1 MSVAR
6 SPHDSARSVPLRPVL
21 REVAPGYTDA
31 VDAASPHARADL
43 LAGRFRLDT
52 VLGRGG
58 MATVWSAH
66 DTRLDR
72 TVAVKILHEHLS
84 DEDAARVEREA
95 RAAARIADPRVVTV
109 LDLDHAEDGTPF
121 LVFEALSGRTL
132 GDEIRERGALAPER
146 VERLADDLLGAL
158 AAAHECGVLHR
169 DIKPSNVLVD
179 GDGFRITDF
188 GIASVD
194 DETATRGDLI
204 GTLGYV
210 APERFEGEPA
220 TPQSDVFA
228 AAAVL
233 LEALTGRQPHRAET
247 AAATIE
253 RLRAGDH
260 DPVPDGTPPRL
271 RDIVERGLDPDPSR
285 RPVDAAAA
293 SSATPPPTDEALPTT
308 TPLVADATQRLD
320 ATEHLAPPAPTA
332 PATRGITVP
341 APRPAVAERLDT
353 ALSTLRKP
361 QVVFVVVTVVL
372 LVLLVLVATGGDDG
386 SPAGEPAPDDPRDQ
400 LDQNLD
406 RIEEIGR

>member
-1 MSVAR
+1 M
-6 SPHDSARSVPLRPVL
+6 
-21 REVAPGYTDA
+21 
-31 VDAASPHARADL
+31 DAASPHARADL

-58 MATVWSAH
+58 MAAVWSAH
-66 DTRLDR
+66 DTRLGR
-72 TVAVKILHEHLS
+72 TVAVKILHDHLS

-95 RAAARIADPRVVTV
+95 RAAARIADARVVTV
-109 LDLDHAEDGTPF
+109 LDLDHTEDGTPF

-132 GDEIRERGALAPER
+132 ADEIREHGALSTER

-210 APERFEGEPA
+210 APERFDGAPA

-260 DPVPDGTPPRL
+260 DPVPSTTPDRL
-271 RDIVERGLDPDPSR
+271 RDIIERGLDPDPSR

-293 SSATPPPTDEALPTT
+293 ATATVPSSPADETSVIAPATSDVTE
-308 TPLVADATQRLD
+308 RLD
-320 ATEHLAPPAPTA
+320 VTEHLAPPSPTA
-332 PATRGITVP
+332 PPAAQAPPTARTPPAATP
-341 APRPAVAERLDT
+341 SPPPRPAGITIPAPSPELRDRASAV
-353 ALSTLRKP
+353 LSALRKP
-361 QVVFVVVTVVL
+361 QTVFVVVTVVL
-372 LVLLVLVATGGDDG
+372 LILLFVVATGGDDDG
-386 SPAGEPAPDDPRDQ
+386 SVDEPPPADPRDQ
-400 LDQNLD
+400 LEQNLD
-406 RIEEIGR
+406 RIEEIG

>member
-1 MSVAR
+1 M
-6 SPHDSARSVPLRPVL
+6 
-21 REVAPGYTDA
+21 
-31 VDAASPHARADL
+31 DAASPNAPAGL

-66 DTRLDR
+66 DTRLGR
-72 TVAVKILHEHLS
+72 TVAVKILHDHLS
-84 DEDAARVEREA
+84 DEDAARIEREA
-95 RAAARIADPRVVTV
+95 RAAARIADTRVVTV
-109 LDLDHAEDGTPF
+109 LDLDHTEDGAPF

-132 GDEIRERGALAPER
+132 ADEIREHGALPPER

-179 GDGFRITDF
+179 GEGFRITDF

-194 DETATRGDLI
+194 GETATRGDLI

-210 APERFEGEPA
+210 APERFDGAPA

-233 LEALTGRQPHRAET
+233 LEALTGRQPHRADT

-260 DPVPDGTPPRL
+260 DPVPPATPARL

-285 RPVDAAAA
+285 RPVDGAAAA
-293 SSATPPPTDEALPTT
+293 TATVPSSPADETSVLAPAASDLTE
-308 TPLVADATQRLD
+308 RLD
-320 ATEHLAPPAPTA
+320 VTEHLAPPSPTATPAAPAPAPTSS
-332 PATRGITVP
+332 GITIP
-341 APRPAVAERLDT
+341 APSPELRDRAAEVLG
-353 ALSTLRKP
+353 ALRKP
-361 QVVFVVVTVVL
+361 QTIFVIVTVVL
-372 LVLLVLVATGGDDG
+372 LILLVIVATGGDDG
-386 SPAGEPAPDDPRDQ
+386 SSTDEPPPADPRDQ

-406 RIEEIGR
+406 RIEEIG